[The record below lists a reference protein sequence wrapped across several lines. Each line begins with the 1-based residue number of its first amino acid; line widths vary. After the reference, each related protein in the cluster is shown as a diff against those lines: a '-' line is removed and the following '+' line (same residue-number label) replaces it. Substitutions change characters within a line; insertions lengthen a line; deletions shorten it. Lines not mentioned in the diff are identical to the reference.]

1 LNQVNQPLQADQ
13 RFRKSIECV
22 ISICLIQVK
31 SNTPAKSTL
40 QEVGSIRHIGMIQ
53 VKSIATGGKDMSSGA
68 TSETQLVIITGMS
81 GAGKT
86 VAIQSFE
93 DLGFFCVDNLPPTLL
108 PKFLELMKESG
119 NKMNKVAL
127 VMDLRGREFF
137 DHLFKALDDLS
148 ETSWVNPQILFLDA
162 DDSTLVARYKETR
175 RFHPLAPS
183 GRPLEGIKLERKL
196 LEELKGRAQ
205 IIYNTSKMKPK
216 DLREKIA
223 TEFSANK
230 QTIFTV
236 NVMSFGFKHGIPID
250 ADLVFDVRFLP
261 NPHYIES
268 MRPKTGLDEEVSNY
282 VLKWNETHKFLEK
295 VTDLLSFMLPHY
307 KREGKAQLVIAIGC
321 TGGQHRSVALAEY
334 IGHFFEKDYQTRV
347 SHRDIDKRKEKVT

>member
-1 LNQVNQPLQADQ
+1 
-13 RFRKSIECV
+13 
-22 ISICLIQVK
+22 
-31 SNTPAKSTL
+31 
-40 QEVGSIRHIGMIQ
+40 
-53 VKSIATGGKDMSSGA
+53 MSSGA
-68 TSETQLVIITGMS
+68 ATDTQMVIITGMS

-137 DHLFKALDDLS
+137 DHLFKALDDLA
-148 ETSWVNPQILFLDA
+148 ETSWVAPQILFLDA
-162 DDSTLVARYKETR
+162 DDSTLVRRYKETR
-175 RFHPLAPS
+175 RSHPLAPS
-183 GRPLEGIKLERKL
+183 GLPLEGIKLEREL
-196 LEELKGRAQ
+196 LEELKGRARL
-205 IIYNTSKMKPK
+205 IYKTSNMKPRE
-216 DLREKIA
+216 LREKILD
-223 TEFSANK
+223 EFSVNRK
-230 QTIFTV
+230 TTFTV
-236 NVMSFGFKHGIPID
+236 NVMSFGFKYGLPID

-268 MRPKTGLDEEVSNY
+268 MRPKTGLDEDVSTY
-282 VLKWNETHKFLEK
+282 VLKWNETNKFLEK

-334 IGHFFEKDYQTRV
+334 IARFYEADYHTHIT
-347 SHRDIDKRKEKVT
+347 HRDIERRKDKTT

>member
-1 LNQVNQPLQADQ
+1 MSTGAVN
-13 RFRKSIECV
+13 
-22 ISICLIQVK
+22 
-31 SNTPAKSTL
+31 
-40 QEVGSIRHIGMIQ
+40 
-53 VKSIATGGKDMSSGA
+53 
-68 TSETQLVIITGMS
+68 ETQMVVITGMS

-86 VAIQSFE
+86 VVIQSFE

-148 ETSWVNPQILFLDA
+148 ETSWVTPQILFLDA
-162 DDSTLVARYKETR
+162 DDATLVRRYKETR

-183 GRPLEGIKLERKL
+183 GLPLEGIKLEREL

-205 IIYNTSKMKPK
+205 LIYDTTKLKPRE
-216 DLREKIA
+216 LREKIL
-223 TEFSANK
+223 TEFSVNK
-230 QTIFTV
+230 ATFFTV
-236 NVMSFGFKHGIPID
+236 NVMSFGFKHGLPID

-261 NPHYIES
+261 NPHYIEH
-268 MRPKTGLDEEVSNY
+268 MRPKTGLDEEVSTY
-282 VLKWNETHKFLEK
+282 VLKWTETTKFLEK
-295 VTDLLSFMLPHY
+295 VTELLSFMLPHY

-334 IGHFFEKDYQTRV
+334 IGDYFKKEYHTRIT
-347 SHRDIDKRKEKVT
+347 HRDIEGRREKDK

>member
-1 LNQVNQPLQADQ
+1 MNNGTVND
-13 RFRKSIECV
+13 
-22 ISICLIQVK
+22 
-31 SNTPAKSTL
+31 
-40 QEVGSIRHIGMIQ
+40 
-53 VKSIATGGKDMSSGA
+53 
-68 TSETQLVIITGMS
+68 TQMVIITGMS

-108 PKFLELMKESG
+108 PKFLELMRDSG

-137 DHLFKALDDLS
+137 DHLFRALDDLA
-148 ETSWVNPQILFLDA
+148 ETSWVTPQILFLDA
-162 DDSTLVARYKETR
+162 DDSTLVRRYKETR
-175 RFHPLAPS
+175 RSHPLAKS
-183 GRPLEGIKLERKL
+183 GLPLEGIQLEREL

-205 IIYNTSKMKPK
+205 LIYNTSKFKPK
-216 DLREKIA
+216 ELRERIIA
-223 TEFSANK
+223 DFSVNK
-230 QTIFTV
+230 KSIFTV
-236 NVMSFGFKHGIPID
+236 NVMSFGFKHGLPID

-261 NPHYIES
+261 NPHYIDH

-282 VLKWNETHKFLEK
+282 VLKWNETNKFLEK
-295 VTDLLSFMLPHY
+295 VIELLTFMLPHY

-334 IGHFFEKDYQTRV
+334 IGHHFEQDYQTRI
-347 SHRDIDKRKEKVT
+347 SHRDIDRRKEKTS